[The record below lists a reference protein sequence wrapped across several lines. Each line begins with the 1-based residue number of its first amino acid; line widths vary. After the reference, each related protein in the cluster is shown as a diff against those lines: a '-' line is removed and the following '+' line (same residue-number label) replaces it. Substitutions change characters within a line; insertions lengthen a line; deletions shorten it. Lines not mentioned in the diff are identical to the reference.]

1 MALLT
6 ISQNVMSDGFRISPL
21 KLQFGAESKST
32 LVKVSD
38 GRQKLHTGS
47 YADTVTITVDW

>member
-21 KLQFGAESKST
+21 KLQFDAESKST
-32 LVKVSD
+32 LVKISD
-38 GRQKLHTGS
+38 GRRNLHTDS